1 MCTHFTPITRNC
13 QLTSTIKPSSVFH
26 VLQRL
31 VKELVHGRQK
41 RFGHSDNIGL
51 LAVWTATKRF
61 RPAGLYL
68 FRMLRIFFGNG
79 QCCYKRGYD
88 AVKLAGARLLRAGVA
103 KVARVALIAVV
114 VRNAQNR
121 HRYFQTALDMLVS
134 QKATRM
140 IKPFP
145 GQ

>member
-1 MCTHFTPITRNC
+1 M
-13 QLTSTIKPSSVFH
+13 TSTIKPSSVFH

-79 QCCYKRGYD
+79 HCCYKRGFD

-103 KVARVALIAVV
+103 KVALVAPIAGV
-114 VRNAQNR
+114 VRNAKIW
-121 HRYFQTALDMLVS
+121 HKYFQTALDMLVG
-134 QKATRM
+134 QKAARL
-140 IKPFP
+140 
-145 GQ
+145 